1 MVHPQDFKE
10 EILPAALHFAIL
22 TLRLANRDSAAD
34 FAESAL
40 ALTDFG
46 KQNYSKYKELQP
58 LERKIKRNI
67 KKAKTSFTKSCKDR
81 KIPKQK
87 ISYIITEV
95 DEIFALDLNEL
106 EIGHAKQRQATL
118 DPKAFK
124 DWLDEN
130 TEKSRSNLPDLQ
142 AKYYSALVDAIY
154 DAYANHVT
162 RDQTYTNDGIDQTLE
177 SITEIKDILKQSD
190 IGQNV
195 KNTQRNLDEHLLNE
209 PFVFGSFPQLVTHYA
224 ERFEGNDKL
233 STEAKIIE
241 SISSH
246 TTQHTA
252 LIGAGGSGKTQCA
265 TRIAKQLTSETENKW
280 SIIAWLDASSNRQL
294 RNSLLTLGNSLGLVD
309 IQNSD
314 PENAVSKLLSNIPQ
328 IYSKRILFIYD
339 NVKQISDIIRYIPTS
354 NRISLL
360 VTTRAHE
367 GWDIYSGWESHKL
380 NEFSKALAIEMIQR
394 ITGEDDFDHASKLI
408 EFIGA
413 SPLTIS
419 QVGAMIREDPSL
431 SLSSYHKQII
441 TLGNRGLIKPVPGAS
456 HNKPVDKLLLANI
469 DDLLSNMESD
479 ERTEGLRQLSSLCYL
494 AARGIPRHWLYKDTN
509 PIAARVY
516 IKLQR
521 AAIINES
528 QDGTL
533 SSIHGTLSSIHRL
546 TAQIIRDNWE
556 LLNFTASEASTQAK
570 QTLINSDPTDNIVEN
585 YQEVRSTT
593 KQVISQYIAIYSQE
607 YSANLLSWEDT
618 HRHICSVLRDADI
631 TSLQSE
637 ALQLYELVNEVL
649 CVCKS
654 KSVRS
659 DLHASYAN
667 LLRFAGQHSLAQ
679 EHYARALG
687 SIRRL
692 KIDKLITEVSYRR
705 DQAHCLIMD
714 QQVTKAIKLLEK
726 CRKRTEHRLGKDNIH
741 TISILTELGSAYLST
756 NNLQAVIDMLEHTL
770 DIEVDISNYFQL
782 TTVFFARNVLAMAYL
797 NLGIQSGLDSLRDN
811 GFGLLYRNAC
821 EIEAY
826 LPPEHADAIS
836 YRQNLAWAFAIFGDD
851 DVALAIYQQ
860 LLEHITEHYGRH
872 HSEALNVSLNIGIA
886 LTNLHRCDEA
896 IDVLSALEA
905 ELAKRM
911 EPNSTVLANCRKS
924 LGNAYF
930 LLPDYSNAL
939 KNFEKVCHVGHSI
952 PASLRSD
959 IASGWYALADFL
971 HQSAHFEEAQNLFEL
986 ATSLYGAGRTP

>member
-1 MVHPQDFKE
+1 MVRTQDFKE
-10 EILPAALHFAIL
+10 EILPAALHFAII

-46 KQNYSKYKELQP
+46 KQNYSKYKELEP
-58 LERKIKRNI
+58 LQRKIKRNL

-87 ISYIITEV
+87 INYIITEV
-95 DEIFALDLNEL
+95 DKIFAQDLSEL
-106 EIGHAKQRQATL
+106 EIDRAKQRQATL
-118 DPKAFK
+118 DPKAFR
-124 DWLDEN
+124 DWLEEN

-142 AKYYSALVDAIY
+142 AKYYSTLVNAIY
-154 DAYANHVT
+154 EAYANHVT
-162 RDQTYTNDGIDQTLE
+162 RDRTYTNDAIDQTLA
-177 SITEIKDILKQSD
+177 SVTEIKDTLTQSN
-190 IGQNV
+190 IRQNV
-195 KNTQRNLDEHLLNE
+195 KYTQRNLDEHLLNE
-209 PFVFGSFPQLVTHYA
+209 PFVFGPFPQLVTYYA
-224 ERFEGNDKL
+224 ERFEGDEKL

-246 TTQHTA
+246 TTQHTV

-280 SIIAWLDASSNRQL
+280 SIFAWLDASSNRQL

-339 NVKQISDIIRYIPTS
+339 NVKQISDINQYIPTS

-367 GWDIYSGWESHKL
+367 GWDIYSEWESHKL
-380 NEFSKALAIEMIQR
+380 NEFSKELAIDIIQR

-419 QVGAMIREDPSL
+419 QVGATIREDPSL

-441 TLGNRGLIKPVPGAS
+441 TFGNRGLIKPIPGAS

-469 DDLLSNMESD
+469 DDLLNNMESD
-479 ERTEGLRQLSSLCYL
+479 ERAEALRQLSSLCYL
-494 AARGIPRHWLYKDTN
+494 AARGIPRRWLYKDTN

-528 QDGTL
+528 QDR
-533 SSIHGTLSSIHRL
+533 TLSSIHRL

-570 QTLINSDPTDNIVEN
+570 QTLINTDPTDNIVEN
-585 YQEVRSTT
+585 YQEVRSLT
-593 KQVISQYIAIYSQE
+593 KQVISQYIAIYSQD

-649 CVCKS
+649 GVCKS
-654 KSVRS
+654 KSIRS

-714 QQVTKAIKLLEK
+714 HQVPKAIKLLEN
-726 CRKRTEHRLGKDNIH
+726 CRKRTEHRLGKVNIH
-741 TISILTELGSAYLST
+741 TISILTELGFAYLST
-756 NNLQAVIDMLEHTL
+756 NNLQAVIDMLEDTL
-770 DIEVDISNYFQL
+770 EMEVDISNYFQL

-797 NLGIQSGLDSLRDN
+797 NLGIQCRLDSLRDN
-811 GFGLLYRNAC
+811 GFGLLYRNVC
-821 EIEAY
+821 EFEAY

-836 YRQNLAWAFAIFGDD
+836 YRQNLAWAFATVGDD

-860 LLEHITEHYGRH
+860 LLEHITEHYGPH

-886 LTNLHRCDEA
+886 LTNLNRCDEA

-924 LGNAYF
+924 LGDAYF
-930 LLPDYSNAL
+930 LLQDYSNAL
-939 KNFEKVCHVGHSI
+939 KNFEKVCRVRHSI
-952 PASLRSD
+952 PAPLRSD
-959 IASGWYALADFL
+959 IASTWYALADFL
-971 HQSAHFEEAQNLFEL
+971 HQSAHLEEAQILFEL

>member
-1 MVHPQDFKE
+1 MYSLDMVQPQDFKE

-58 LERKIKRNI
+58 LQRKIKRNL

-87 ISYIITEV
+87 IDYIITEV
-95 DEIFALDLNEL
+95 DEIFALDISDL
-106 EIGHAKQRQATL
+106 EIDRAKQRQATL

-124 DWLDEN
+124 DWLNEN

-162 RDQTYTNDGIDQTLE
+162 RDQTYTNDAIDQTLA
-177 SITEIKDILKQSD
+177 SVTEIRDTLTQSN
-190 IGQNV
+190 IGQHV
-195 KNTQRNLDEHLLNE
+195 KYTQRNLGKHLLNE
-209 PFVFGSFPQLVTHYA
+209 PFIFGSFPQLVTHYA

-241 SISSH
+241 SISSQ
-246 TTQHTA
+246 TTQHTV

-265 TRIAKQLTSETENKW
+265 TRIAKQLTSETEDKW
-280 SIIAWLDASSNRQL
+280 SIIAWLDASSDRQL
-294 RNSLLTLGNSLGLVD
+294 RNSLLTLGNSLGLAD

-314 PENAVSKLLSNIPQ
+314 PEKTVSKLLSNIPQ

-339 NVKQISDIIRYIPTS
+339 NVKQISDIIQYIPTS

-380 NEFSKALAIEMIQR
+380 NEFSKALAIDMIQR
-394 ITGEDDFDHASKLI
+394 ITGDDDFDHASKLI

-419 QVGAMIREDPSL
+419 QVGATIREDPSL

-509 PIAARVY
+509 PITARVY

-533 SSIHGTLSSIHRL
+533 SSIHRL

-556 LLNFTASEASTQAK
+556 LLNFTDSEASTQAK
-570 QTLINSDPTDNIVEN
+570 RTLINSDPTDNIVEN
-585 YQEVRSTT
+585 YQEVRSLT
-593 KQVISQYIAIYSQE
+593 KQAISQYIAIYSQE
-607 YSANLLSWEDT
+607 HSANLLSSEDT

-631 TSLQSE
+631 TSLQSD

-649 CVCKS
+649 GVCKS
-654 KSVRS
+654 KSIRS

-687 SIRRL
+687 SIRRI

-714 QQVTKAIKLLEK
+714 HQVTKAIKLLEN
-726 CRKRTEHRLGKDNIH
+726 CRKRTEHRLGKGNIH
-741 TISILTELGSAYLST
+741 TISILTELGFAYLST

-770 DIEVDISNYFQL
+770 EIEVDISNYFQL

-797 NLGIQSGLDSLRDN
+797 NLGIQRGLDSLRDN

-836 YRQNLAWAFAIFGDD
+836 YRQNLAWAFAKVGDD

-860 LLEHITEHYGRH
+860 LLEHITEHYGHH

-886 LTNLHRCDEA
+886 LTNLNRCDEA
-896 IDVLSALEA
+896 IDVLSVLEA

-924 LGNAYF
+924 LGDAYF

-939 KNFEKVCHVGHSI
+939 KNFEKVCRVGHSI